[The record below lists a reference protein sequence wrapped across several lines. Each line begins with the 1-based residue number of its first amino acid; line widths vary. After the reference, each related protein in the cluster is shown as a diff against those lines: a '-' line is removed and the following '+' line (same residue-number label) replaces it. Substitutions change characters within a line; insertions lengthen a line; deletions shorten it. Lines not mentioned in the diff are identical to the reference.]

1 MVLTRKEIVERG
13 RKAQEIWAKRFK
25 RPLKQ
30 VALNPD
36 GTNPGLKQEPKPET
50 AKVKPP
56 AVTKA
61 AGSADVK

>member
-36 GTNPGLKQEPKPET
+36 GTNPALKQAPKTTKVEAET
-50 AKVKPP
+50 P

-61 AGSADVK
+61 AGSANVK